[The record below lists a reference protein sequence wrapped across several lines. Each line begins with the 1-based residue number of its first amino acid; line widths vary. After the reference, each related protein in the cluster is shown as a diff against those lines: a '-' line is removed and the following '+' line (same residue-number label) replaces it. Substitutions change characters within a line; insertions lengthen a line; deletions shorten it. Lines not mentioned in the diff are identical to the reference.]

1 MLRRI
6 IKKQLLQSTLQ
17 NTIRHTHPTLS
28 CSMTLATST
37 PFKHPACTTGSAV
50 VSRYVICF
58 RDCSCV
64 GACLLNDIQDVSA
77 NGDNIAVYVGGKF
90 GLSGGTSAATPIF
103 SSIVNR
109 IIEARLAIGKGPLG
123 FLNPALYA
131 NPWVLNDITN
141 GTNPGCGT
149 NGFSAVKGWDPVRH
163 PGVLFVPRCVA
174 DEARLPGWEHR
185 TSRACW
191 NYSCGCP
198 ER

>member
-1 MLRRI
+1 M
-6 IKKQLLQSTLQ
+6 
-17 NTIRHTHPTLS
+17 
-28 CSMTLATST
+28 
-37 PFKHPACTTGSAV
+37 
-50 VSRYVICF
+50 
-58 RDCSCV
+58 
-64 GACLLNDIQDVSA
+64 LNDTQDVSA

-163 PGVLFVPRCVA
+163 SGFCLSLAVLLTKPGYRARNTELSTHVRIVSATALSGDWCRFPL
-174 DEARLPGWEHR
+174 EARR
-185 TSRACW
+185 TNPSPSFFTT
-191 NYSCGCP
+191 NQ
-198 ER
+198 